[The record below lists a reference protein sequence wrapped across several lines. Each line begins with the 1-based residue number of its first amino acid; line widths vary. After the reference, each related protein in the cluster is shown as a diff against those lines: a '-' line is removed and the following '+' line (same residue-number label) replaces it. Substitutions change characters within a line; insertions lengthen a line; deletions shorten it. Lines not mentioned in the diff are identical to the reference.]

1 MCLSLRILT
10 CTQLHYLFLRFSNKL
25 DIHLASH
32 CYDYMVPVV
41 LDTKVM
47 IFTLLQTITIDLL
60 TACLVFTSLSL
71 HCKSQKE
78 GQVY

>member
-10 CTQLHYLFLRFSNKL
+10 CTQLHYLFLWFSNKL

-32 CYDYMVPVV
+32 CYDYMVP
-41 LDTKVM
+41 DTKVM

-60 TACLVFTSLSL
+60 TACLVFTSLLL